1 MSAILALDP
10 AIDRL
15 VAIKVLRADFEDED
29 TRDRF
34 AGEARAA
41 GRLRHPNIVTI
52 HDVGDEDGR
61 PYIAMEDIPWRD
73 PVRAG
78 SAGRAPLALS
88 RKLHFVEEVCR
99 GLAYAHRAGL
109 IHRDIKPANLMV
121 DPEGVV
127 KILDFGIARAAA
139 STQLTSA
146 FAGTPSYMSP
156 EQAKG
161 LPLDARSDIFSVGL
175 VLYELLAY
183 KKAFPGETRH

>member
-1 MSAILALDP
+1 MEECARS
-10 AIDRL
+10 R
-15 VAIKVLRADFEDED
+15 LRA
-29 TRDRF
+29 
-34 AGEARAA
+34 
-41 GRLRHPNIVTI
+41 P
-52 HDVGDEDGR
+52 
-61 PYIAMEDIPWRD
+61 
-73 PVRAG
+73 
-78 SAGRAPLALS
+78 
-88 RKLHFVEEVCR
+88 
-99 GLAYAHRAGL
+99 AGL

-183 KKAFPGETRH
+183 KKAFPGETRHEIVTRSTPGQESPNRCTFLLRA